1 MVNGILKNGTH
12 IQCSLSDHHHQEREH
27 CILTNKKL
35 RRIET
40 TEFTRNKQSG
50 N

>member
-12 IQCSLSDHHHQEREH
+12 IQCSLSDHYHQEREH
-27 CILTNKKL
+27 CIRTNKKI

-40 TEFTRNKQSG
+40 TGIKTSKSG
-50 N
+50 

>member
-12 IQCSLSDHHHQEREH
+12 IQCSLLDHYHQEREH
-27 CILTNKKL
+27 CIRTNKKI

-40 TEFTRNKQSG
+40 TGIKTTKSG
-50 N
+50 

>member
-12 IQCSLSDHHHQEREH
+12 IQCSLSDHYHQEREH
-27 CILTNKKL
+27 CIRTNKKI

-40 TEFTRNKQSG
+40 TGIKTKKSG
-50 N
+50 

>member
-12 IQCSLSDHHHQEREH
+12 IQCSLSDHYHQEREH
-27 CILTNKKL
+27 CIRTNKKL

-40 TEFTRNKQSG
+40 TGIKTTKSG
-50 N
+50 

>member
-12 IQCSLSDHHHQEREH
+12 IQCSLSDHYHQEREH
-27 CILTNKKL
+27 CIRTNKKL

-40 TEFTRNKQSG
+40 TKIKTTKLG
-50 N
+50 

>member
-12 IQCSLSDHHHQEREH
+12 IKCSLSDHYHQEREH
-27 CILTNKKL
+27 CIRTNKKL

-40 TEFTRNKQSG
+40 TGIKTTKSG
-50 N
+50 